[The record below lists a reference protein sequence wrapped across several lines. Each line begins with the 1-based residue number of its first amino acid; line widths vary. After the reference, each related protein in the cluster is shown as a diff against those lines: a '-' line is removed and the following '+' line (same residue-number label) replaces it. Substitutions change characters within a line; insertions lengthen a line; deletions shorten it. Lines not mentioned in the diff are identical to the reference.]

1 MTRIYQG
8 TAGTKNASRFL
19 KFVTLEDKNW
29 TQVMHEKEIMG
40 KKEAKQRE
48 LIKHGQI
55 ALLSEQEGNRAL
67 YTPQ

>member
-40 KKEAKQRE
+40 KKG
-48 LIKHGQI
+48 GQ
-55 ALLSEQEGNRAL
+55 AEGADKTRPNCTAV
-67 YTPQ
+67 